1 MRGHR
6 VLSLADYWL
15 WDSWIA
21 DDGELFHM
29 WALRAPRSLEDGWS
43 RHRNAKLAHATSPD
57 LRNWTYHGLAFEPPE
72 GAFDD
77 LAQWTG
83 CTIRGDDGVWR
94 MFYTGVGQR
103 NGVVDQRIGL
113 QESDDLFHWRRVGD
127 GPVVSADP
135 RWYKTS
141 GIEGDPQA
149 SETWRD
155 PFVFKDPD
163 GDGWHMYTSARLK
176 GAQPHN
182 DAVIGYARSWDLVH
196 WEVQPPITEPAGFG
210 EIEVA
215 QTGVVDGQP
224 TLVFTC
230 GTYQQSP
237 ERKAKYGEYTT
248 YSVPGDSI
256 MGPWDISKAVPFE
269 AEPDLFA
276 APFLRDRAGQWVF
289 VGFVNLE
296 PKGILSFDIIDPIP
310 LVSRNGVLAARED
323 YVPVGNARLATGR

>member
-1 MRGHR
+1 M
-6 VLSLADYWL
+6 LSLTDHWL

-29 WALRAPRSLEDGWS
+29 WVLQAPRSLGEGGL
-43 RHRNAKLAHATSPD
+43 RHRNAKLAHATSRD
-57 LRNWTYHGLAFEPPE
+57 LREWTYHGLAFTPPE

-83 CTIRGDDGVWR
+83 CTVRGDDGRWYL
-94 MFYTGVGQR
+94 FYTGVGKR
-103 NGVVDQRIGL
+103 NGVIDQRIGL
-113 QESDDLFHWRRVGD
+113 QVSDDLFTWHRVGD
-127 GPVVSADP
+127 GPVLSADP

-141 GIEGDPQA
+141 GVEGDPNA

-155 PFVFKDPD
+155 PYVFRDPD
-163 GDGWHMYTSARLK
+163 GDGWHMYTSARRR
-176 GAQPHN
+176 GAEPLD
-182 DAVIGYARSWDLVH
+182 DAVIGHARSWDLVT
-196 WEVQPPITEPAGFG
+196 WEARPPVTEPAGFG

-230 GTYQQSP
+230 GTYQQHP
-237 ERKAKYGEYTT
+237 RVKDRWGEYCT
-248 YSVPGDSI
+248 YSVAGDSLL
-256 MGPWDISKAVPFE
+256 GPWDISKAVPFE

-276 APFLRDRAGQWVF
+276 APFLRDRSGQWVL

-310 LVSRNGVLAARED
+310 VLSKDGVLQAGPG

>member
-1 MRGHR
+1 M
-6 VLSLADYWL
+6 LSLQDHWL

-29 WALRAPRSLEDGWS
+29 WALRAPRSLGEGGL
-43 RHRNAKLAHATSPD
+43 RHANARLAYATSPD
-57 LRNWTYHGLAFEPPE
+57 LRDWTYHGLAFEPTP
-72 GAFDD
+72 GDWDD
-77 LAQWTG
+77 LANWTG
-83 CTIRGDDGVWR
+83 CTIRGDDGRWWL
-94 MFYTGVGQR
+94 FYTGVGAR
-103 NGVVDQRIGL
+103 NGLLDQRIGVKV
-113 QESDDLFHWRRVGD
+113 SDDLRSWEPAGD
-127 GPVVSADP
+127 GPVVAADP

-141 GIEGDPQA
+141 GIPGHPQA

-155 PFVFKDPD
+155 PFVFRDPD

-176 GAQPHN
+176 GAEPKD
-182 DAVIGYARSWDLVH
+182 DAVIGHARSHDLLH
-196 WEVQPPITEPAGFG
+196 WEVQPPLTEPAGFG

-230 GTYQQSP
+230 GAYQQAP
-237 ERKAKYGEYTT
+237 WRTERYGEHTT
-248 YSVPGDSI
+248 YSVAGPSL
-256 MGPWDISKAVPFE
+256 MGPWDISAAVPFA

-276 APFLRDRAGQWVF
+276 APFLRDRSGQWVL

-310 LVSRNGVLAARED
+310 VVSRDGVLQARED
-323 YVPVGNARLATGR
+323 YVPVGEARLRTGR

>member
-1 MRGHR
+1 

-43 RHRNAKLAHATSPD
+43 RHWNAKLAHATSPD
-57 LRNWTYHGLAFEPPE
+57 LKDWTYDGLAF
-72 GAFDD
+72 GAPKGSWDD

-83 CTIRGDDGVWR
+83 CTVRGDDGVWR
-94 MFYTGVGQR
+94 MYYTGVGHK
-103 NGVVDQRIGL
+103 NGVQDQRIGL
-113 QESDDLFHWRRVGD
+113 QESNDLYTWRRVGD
-127 GPVVSADP
+127 GPIVSADP

-141 GIEGDPQA
+141 GIEGEPNA

-155 PFVFKDPD
+155 PVVFRDPD
-163 GDGWHMYTSARLK
+163 GDGWHMYIAARKK
-176 GAQPHN
+176 GAEHLD
-182 DAVIGYARSWDLVH
+182 DAVIGHARSWDMLT

-210 EIEVA
+210 EIEVVQRA
-215 QTGVVDGQP
+215 IIDGQP
-224 TLVFTC
+224 TLTFTC

-237 ERKAKYGEYTT
+237 WLKEKWGEYCT
-248 YSVPGDSI
+248 YSLAGESL
-256 MGPWDISKAVPFE
+256 MGPWDISKAVPFT

-276 APFLRDRAGQWVF
+276 APLVQDRSEQWVF
-289 VGFVNLE
+289 LGFVNLE

-310 LVSRNGVLAARED
+310 VVSRNGVLQARED
-323 YVPVGNARLATGR
+323 YVPVGEARLATGR